1 MRLPST
7 DVPSIIGEELNL
19 PRKSVNATIKLLDEG
34 ATVPFIARYRKEATG
49 ELDESQ
55 IRSIQLRLESLR
67 EYLKRR
73 EYVVSVIKDA
83 GAMTPELA
91 DRIEHT
97 LDPAVLEDIYLPFKP
112 KRRTK
117 AEMARE
123 KGLEPLARQI
133 MAQNLPQVEKAAA
146 KYVGMSNS
154 VADTAEATAG
164 AMDIIAE
171 WISENE
177 KARNIVRSRYM
188 RNAIICSSRNS
199 KAEDPDGLY
208 TNYYDFSQPLRTC
221 ASHRY
226 LAMRRGEDAGILKVT
241 VSIDDEEMIER
252 LGRFFVRPG
261 ATDECASLVRSAVK
275 DGYRRLIRPSIE
287 NEMCAAA
294 KEKAD
299 TAAIALFADNVRQLL
314 LAPPMF
320 GKRVMAI
327 DPGFR
332 TGCKV
337 VCLDERGHLLA
348 HNVIYPTAPKKDI
361 HGATYTVCSMVDE
374 FSIDVIAVGSGTAGR
389 ETEQFLSHL
398 RYPRQIQIVM
408 VNEDGASVYS
418 ASDIAREEM
427 PDQDVTVRGAV
438 SIGRRLIDPLA
449 ELVKIDPKSIG
460 VGQYQHDVDQ
470 NRLKE
475 ALNFTVE
482 SCVNSVGVNI
492 NTASRSLL
500 GYVSGIGPTLAK
512 NIVDYRTENGNFRS
526 REELMNVPRMG
537 EKAFQQCAGFLRIP
551 DAGNPLDNTAIHPE
565 SYGLVTKIA
574 EDLNTSVNG
583 LISNPRLLESVD
595 PENYLN
601 KTVGLPTLHL
611 VLEELEK
618 PGRDPRG
625 DVETPHFDES
635 LMSIRDLKP
644 GMIIGGKVNN
654 LTAFGAFVDLGIKEN
669 GLLHISQMSDSFITS
684 PSQVVGIG
692 QHVKVKVLEVD
703 TERNRIALTL
713 KGVDQDR

>member
-1 MRLPST
+1 
-7 DVPSIIGEELNL
+7 
-19 PRKSVNATIKLLDEG
+19 
-34 ATVPFIARYRKEATG
+34 
-49 ELDESQ
+49 
-55 IRSIQLRLESLR
+55 
-67 EYLKRR
+67 
-73 EYVVSVIKDA
+73 
-83 GAMTPELA
+83 
-91 DRIEHT
+91 
-97 LDPAVLEDIYLPFKP
+97 
-112 KRRTK
+112 
-117 AEMARE
+117 
-123 KGLEPLARQI
+123 
-133 MAQNLPQVEKAAA
+133 
-146 KYVGMSNS
+146 
-154 VADTAEATAG
+154 
-164 AMDIIAE
+164 
-171 WISENE
+171 
-177 KARNIVRSRYM
+177 
-188 RNAIICSSRNS
+188 
-199 KAEDPDGLY
+199 
-208 TNYYDFSQPLRTC
+208 
-221 ASHRY
+221 
-226 LAMRRGEDAGILKVT
+226 MRRGEDAGILKVT

-374 FSIDVIAVGSGTAGR
+374 FSIDVIAVGNGTAGR